1 MSAHNENGNGFFNKL
16 KNNKFTA
23 WVSRVYDKWLER
35 GGADTKS
42 VGAKYA
48 RRSHLISAVALVLCI
63 VFLLSMFVIFGKDV
77 SPTKMYDFF
86 REVGA
91 MGEIGEGER
100 EEISYSLPT
109 RNQSFSE
116 FKRGFVVASDREIQ
130 VFNKA
135 GYPTLTEQMSYSNP
149 QIVASENTF
158 LVYDLGGRGFSVY
171 NSFEDIYV
179 ESREY
184 PITAADM
191 SEDGRFAIAAKAA
204 KYNTEVIIYSAEG
217 DAEYAYRRSDYAVA
231 LKYSPSGRYIS
242 LLTLDASEGE
252 YIYTVTVLS
261 AKNGEVVS
269 HVTRSGS
276 LPYSCYY
283 LDGDRLALVC
293 SDKLVIYNTKCEKVG
308 DYEFPKGQLYRV
320 AVSGK
325 NIALMFIKD
334 KVNMKSTVYIID
346 SSCEEKMDF
355 DMYGEYFDMTLSS
368 RYAYFSSE
376 DGVVRFDLSGEAMQ
390 TYEINATNGKIL
402 ILDPSRIM
410 LCRPNM
416 SYIIDSWS

>member
-1 MSAHNENGNGFFNKL
+1 MAKNEDRKGLFERIKGTRL
-16 KNNKFTA
+16 A
-23 WVSRVYDKWLER
+23 ALCVSVYDKQREKS
-35 GGADTKS
+35 GADIQS
-42 VGAKYA
+42 AGAKYA
-48 RRSHLISAVALVLCI
+48 RRAHLISAIALVLCI
-63 VFLLSMFVIFGKDV
+63 VFLLSMLVIFGKDV
-77 SPTKMYDFF
+77 TPAKMYDFF

-109 RNQSFSE
+109 RNQSFAE

-171 NSFEDIYV
+171 NSFEDIYI

-191 SEDGRFAIAAKAA
+191 TEDGRFAIAARSA
-204 KYNTEVIIYSAEG
+204 KFNTEVIIYSAEG
-217 DAEYAYRRSDYAVA
+217 DAEYAYRRSDHTVA
-231 LKYSPSGRYIS
+231 LKYSPSGKYIS

-269 HVTRSGS
+269 HVTRYGS

-293 SDKLVIYNTKCEKVG
+293 SDKLVIYNTKCEKIG

-334 KVNMKSTVYIID
+334 KVNMKSTVYIIN
-346 SSCEEKMDF
+346 SSCEEKTDF

-368 RYAYFSSE
+368 RYAYFSSD
-376 DGVVRFDLSGEAMQ
+376 DGVVRFDLSGDVKH

-402 ILDPSRIM
+402 VLDSSRIM